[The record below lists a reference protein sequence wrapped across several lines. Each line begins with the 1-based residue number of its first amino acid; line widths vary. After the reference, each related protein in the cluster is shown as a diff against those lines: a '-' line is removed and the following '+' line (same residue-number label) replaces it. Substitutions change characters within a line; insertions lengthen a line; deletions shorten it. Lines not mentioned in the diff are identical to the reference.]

1 MEMVLLIGIPAT
13 GKSSFCRERFF
24 RTHVRLNLDM
34 LGTRHREK
42 LLLDACLAAK
52 AKFVVDNTNLSLAER
67 ARFLAPAKAAGFR
80 VVSYFFESKVA
91 DAVRRNAGRPCGER
105 IPEKAIPGASNRLEL
120 PSIAE
125 GFDQLF
131 FVRLAGDNQ
140 FTLEQW
146 RP

>member
-1 MEMVLLIGIPAT
+1 
-13 GKSSFCRERFF
+13 
-24 RTHVRLNLDM
+24 
-34 LGTRHREK
+34 
-42 LLLDACLAAK
+42 
-52 AKFVVDNTNLSLAER
+52 
-67 ARFLAPAKAAGFR
+67 